1 MAITKRKTTGA
12 KRKPAAKRKRRVSGT
27 ASTDKVKIAGVTFSK
42 TSCHGTKTEAA
53 KQADRIRAQG
63 NNARVIKS
71 GKLNCV
77 FKGGKT
83 KATAPRALARR
94 RKARA

>member
-1 MAITKRKTTGA
+1 MATTKKKPGA
-12 KRKPAAKRKRRVSGT
+12 KRKPATKRKRRVSGT

-83 KATAPRALARR
+83 KANAPRTLAKRR
-94 RKARA
+94 RARA